1 MENATVIPRLPLAE
15 GEMFFPSPLVVM
27 PARPGTPGSVR
38 LTSSVTLTSRLPHD
52 LTRLSATSLITLQL
66 AERVPL
72 RTFYDGLFR
81 FPCHY
86 GIQLYRK
93 AAEIFDRLH
102 DYQPGS
108 KCNLLVENIEFSC
121 NEEKKLAFELAYAA
135 MKCKLYRPWVMLHV
149 KCHEFHVQRRTD
161 RISGPYFSP
170 QMRKFSARL

>member
-1 MENATVIPRLPLAE
+1 MENATAIPRLPLAE
-15 GEMFFPSPLVVM
+15 GEIFFPSPMMVM

-38 LTSSVTLTSRLPHD
+38 LTSSVSLTSRMPHD

-93 AAEIFDRLH
+93 AAEIFDKLQH

-108 KCNLLVENIEFSC
+108 KCNLFVENIEFSC
-121 NEEKKLAFELAYAA
+121 TEEKKLAFELAYAA
-135 MKCKLYRPWVMLHV
+135 MKCKLYNSRVVLHV
-149 KCHEFHVQRRTD
+149 KCHEFHVQ
-161 RISGPYFSP
+161 
-170 QMRKFSARL
+170 